1 MQDIQSGPALKL
13 CVFQEKTL
21 PSGFSGKWHSHPFHE
36 FGMVLRGQC
45 RWHLQGGRTVMV
57 PEGHVILIARHCQH
71 REEADRRVRLAWVG
85 FSTRK
90 PFLEKSGRV
99 VDLGADVDLV
109 GALFRQIY
117 HEQHSTGT
125 ESREICTLAL
135 RQIVLLHSRAARLVE
150 SGLTGGLSLSPRQSQ
165 MAHSVAAYLDQNAGR
180 PLSLEQVARYHN
192 LSAPHLSKLFQK
204 QFGVT
209 PTAYRK
215 KRRIERAKELLRTP
229 RAIKEIAGACGYTD
243 APHFCREFR
252 QMTGRTPGE
261 CRGTAVAVFAAPKT
275 GK

>member
-36 FGMVLRGQC
+36 IGMVLRGQC
-45 RWHLQGGRTVMV
+45 HWHLQGGRTVMV
-57 PEGHVILIARHCQH
+57 PEGQVILIARQCRH
-71 REEADRRVRLAWVG
+71 REEAGRGVRLAWVG

-90 PFLEKSGRV
+90 PYPRKAGRA

-117 HEQHSTGT
+117 HEQHSSGT
-125 ESREICTLAL
+125 ESREICALAL
-135 RQIVLLHSRAARLVE
+135 RQIVLLHSRAAGLVE
-150 SGLTGGLSLSPRQSQ
+150 SGKTGGPLLSPRQSQ
-165 MAHSVAAYLDQNAGR
+165 VAHSVAAYLDQNAGR

-192 LSAPHLSKLFQK
+192 LSAPHLSKLFHK

-215 KRRIERAKELLRTP
+215 RRRIQRAAELLRTP
-229 RAIKEIAGACGYTD
+229 LAIKEIAGACGYTD

-261 CRGTAVAVFAAPKT
+261 CRGATNIPFT
-275 GK
+275 GSKNGR